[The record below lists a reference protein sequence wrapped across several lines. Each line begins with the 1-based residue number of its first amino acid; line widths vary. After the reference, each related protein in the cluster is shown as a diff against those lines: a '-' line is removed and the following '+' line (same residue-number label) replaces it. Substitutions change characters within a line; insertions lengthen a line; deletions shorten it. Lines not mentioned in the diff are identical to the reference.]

1 MSQSKFSGPRKFTLR
16 YQQFEITV
24 VEMKRGIENML
35 KFYSLIFKGTLRYQ
49 YEISRNDCIEVQQ
62 KLLSAHA
69 PSHIQ
74 PSVLKL

>member
-24 VEMKRGIENML
+24 VEMKRETENVL
-35 KFYSLIFKGTLRYQ
+35 KFFSLILEGTLRYHC
-49 YEISRNDCIEVQQ
+49 EISRNDCIEVQQ
-62 KLLSAHA
+62 KLLSAHV